1 MDDFG
6 TIYDR
11 MSANYSAIENM
22 MGVIYSQIQDNP
34 SNSQLLDT
42 LYGLGDIAKGIL
54 QSQISFTETYCKD
67 SIKDSLVSNLIDRYD
82 TLQDAL
88 NKTNGRTL

>member
-1 MDDFG
+1 M
-6 TIYDR
+6 
-11 MSANYSAIENM
+11 
-22 MGVIYSQIQDNP
+22 
-34 SNSQLLDT
+34 
-42 LYGLGDIAKGIL
+42 L

-82 TLQDAL
+82 TLQDEL

>member
-6 TIYDR
+6 AIYDR

-22 MGVIYSQIQDNP
+22 MGAIYSQIQDNP

-67 SIKDSLVSNLIDRYD
+67 SIKDSLVSNLSDRYD
-82 TLQDAL
+82 TLQDTL

>member
-22 MGVIYSQIQDNP
+22 MGAIYSQIQDNP

-42 LYGLGDIAKGIL
+42 LQGLGDIAKGIL

-67 SIKDSLVSNLIDRYD
+67 SIKDSLVSNLSDRYD

-88 NKTNGRTL
+88 NKTNGRSL

>member
-6 TIYDR
+6 AIYDR

-22 MGVIYSQIQDNP
+22 MGAIYSQILDNP

-42 LYGLGDIAKGIL
+42 LQGLGDIAKGML

-67 SIKDSLVSNLIDRYD
+67 SIKDSLVSNLSDRYD

-88 NKTNGRTL
+88 NKTSGRSL

>member
-6 TIYDR
+6 TVYDR

-67 SIKDSLVSNLIDRYD
+67 SIKDSLVSNLSDRYG